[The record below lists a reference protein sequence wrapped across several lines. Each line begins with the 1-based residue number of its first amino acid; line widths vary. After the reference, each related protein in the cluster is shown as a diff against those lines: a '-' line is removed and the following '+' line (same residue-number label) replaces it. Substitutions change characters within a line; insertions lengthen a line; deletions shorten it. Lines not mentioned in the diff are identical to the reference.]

1 MSEKPSCQECRTW
14 MEDAFSD
21 ELDPALRPRLE
32 AHLGECADCRAVWA
46 DFQTLRRGMEVL
58 AESEGPSLRAQTN
71 ILRAA
76 EAKAE
81 RRAAKRAGLWSWLLR
96 PATVAFATL
105 LLVAGIGYL
114 GREEL
119 QKRKAAEQMA
129 PAVAPQ
135 GTSIQEAPADALS
148 APPAPR
154 PKKES
159 VPTAPAKPKLAAPKS
174 DAAAP
179 KPMEADGRLDTKAGP
194 RMKDGGAPSGELR
207 RESPP
212 PPPPAPTATGGTA
225 GAASEAAPVPL
236 KSLAQPAAKP
246 RPSDLEGG
254 GAAASQ
260 PATIP
265 EAQRGLGGA
274 AAQSD
279 TSEIKGGDKAK
290 KPEKAATPAEA
301 PAIEAATPAE
311 AEKNLQ
317 QEKASE
323 RLQEQDAGAR
333 YQSLLNAAKAK
344 IRRADYAGA
353 LEDLLAAQ
361 RIRDT
366 REIQDLI
373 LLCRSHLRG
382 DG

>member
-1 MSEKPSCQECRTW
+1 MSEKPSCQACQAW
-14 MEDAFSD
+14 MEDAFSG

-32 AHLGECADCRAVWA
+32 AHLEECADCRAVWA

-58 AESEGPSLRAQTN
+58 AESEGPSLRAQNN

-76 EAKAE
+76 SAKIE
-81 RRAAKRAGLWSWLLR
+81 RKAAKRVGLWSWLLR

-105 LLVAGIGYL
+105 LLIAGIGYL

-119 QKRKAAEQMA
+119 QKRDFESQKA
-129 PAVAPQ
+129 PAIAPQ
-135 GTSIQEAPADALS
+135 GTSPQEAPADALS
-148 APPAPR
+148 APPASR
-154 PKKES
+154 PKEEFAPA
-159 VPTAPAKPKLAAPKS
+159 VPAKPKLVAPKPG
-174 DAAAP
+174 AAAP

-194 RMKDGGAPSGELR
+194 RMKDGDAPAGELR

-212 PPPPAPTATGGTA
+212 PPPSAPTATGGTA

-236 KSLAQPAAKP
+236 KSLAQPPAEPKS
-246 RPSDLEGG
+246 SDLEGD
-254 GAAASQ
+254 GAAASR

-279 TSEIKGGDKAK
+279 TAEIKGEDKAK
-290 KPEKAATPAEA
+290 KREKAAPPAPAVEAVAPAE
-301 PAIEAATPAE
+301 T
-311 AEKNLQ
+311 EKNLQ

-323 RLQEQDAGAR
+323 RLPEQGDGAR

-344 IRRADYAGA
+344 IRGADYAGA

>member
-1 MSEKPSCQECRTW
+1 MSEKPSCQECRAW
-14 MEDAFSD
+14 MEDAFSG
-21 ELDPALRPRLE
+21 ELEPALKPRLE
-32 AHLGECADCRAVWA
+32 AHLGECAECREVWA

-58 AESEGPSLRAQTN
+58 AEVEGPSLRAQTN

-119 QKRKAAEQMA
+119 QKRKAAEQMG
-129 PAVAPQ
+129 PAIAPQ
-135 GTSIQEAPADALS
+135 GTSAQEAPADTLTAPPPPRLKQES
-148 APPAPR
+148 AP
-154 PKKES
+154 
-159 VPTAPAKPKLAAPKS
+159 VAPAKPKLAAPQP
-174 DAAAP
+174 DAAAT
-179 KPMEADGRLDTKAGP
+179 KPPAAEGRLDAKEGL
-194 RMKDGGAPSGELR
+194 RMKDGDAPAGGDRLLQ
-207 RESPP
+207 SPP
-212 PPPPAPTATGGTA
+212 PPPPAPATAT
-225 GAASEAAPVPL
+225 GAASEAAPAPM
-236 KSLAQPAAKP
+236 KSLAKPAAEPK
-246 RPSDLEGG
+246 PSDLERSAP
-254 GAAASQ
+254 AAPQ
-260 PATIP
+260 PASIP

-274 AAQSD
+274 ASTGGA
-279 TSEIKGGDKAK
+279 TEIKGEDKAK
-290 KPEKAATPAEA
+290 KREKTAAPAPLPAEVAA
-301 PAIEAATPAE
+301 PGE

-317 QEKASE
+317 QEKADE
-323 RLQEQDAGAR
+323 RFQEQDAGAR

-361 RIRDT
+361 RIRDGK
-366 REIQDLI
+366 EIQDLI

>member
-1 MSEKPSCQECRTW
+1 MSEKPSCEQCRAW
-14 MEDAFSD
+14 MEDAFSG
-21 ELDPALRPRLE
+21 ELEKPQKPRLE

-58 AESEGPSLRAQTN
+58 AESEGPSLRAQNN

-76 EAKAE
+76 SAKIE
-81 RRAAKRAGLWSWLLR
+81 RRTAKRVGLWSWLLR

-105 LLVAGIGYL
+105 LLIAGIGYL

-119 QKRKAAEQMA
+119 QKRKAAEQAA
-129 PAVAPQ
+129 PAIAPQ
-135 GTSIQEAPADALS
+135 GTSTREAPADTLS
-148 APPAPR
+148 APPPARLKQESAPA
-154 PKKES
+154 
-159 VPTAPAKPKLAAPKS
+159 APAKPKLAAPKP
-174 DAAAP
+174 DAAAA
-179 KPMEADGRLDTKAGP
+179 KPPEAEGRMDAKEGL
-194 RMKDGGAPSGELR
+194 RMKDGDAPGGDLGLQSP
-207 RESPP
+207 PP
-212 PPPPAPTATGGTA
+212 PPPPAPAPVTAT
-225 GAASEAAPVPL
+225 GAASEAAPAPM
-236 KSLAQPAAKP
+236 KSLAKPAAEPK
-246 RPSDLEGG
+246 PSDLERD
-254 GAAASQ
+254 APPAQ

-265 EAQRGLGGA
+265 EAQRGIGGA
-274 AAQSD
+274 GPSTG
-279 TSEIKGGDKAK
+279 TSEMKGQDKAK
-290 KPEKAATPAEA
+290 KREEPAAPVPAA
-301 PAIEAATPAE
+301 EAATSVE

-317 QEKASE
+317 QEKTSE

-333 YQSLLNAAKAK
+333 YQFLLNAAKAK

>member
-1 MSEKPSCQECRTW
+1 MSEKPSCQECQAW
-14 MEDAFSD
+14 MEDAFSG
-21 ELDPALRPRLE
+21 ELDPALKPRLE

-58 AESEGPSLRAQTN
+58 AETEGPSLRVQN
-71 ILRAA
+71 NVLRAA
-76 EAKAE
+76 EAKVE

-105 LLVAGIGYL
+105 LLIAGIGYL

-119 QKRKAAEQMA
+119 QKRKAAEQIA
-129 PAVAPQ
+129 PAIAPQ
-135 GTSIQEAPADALS
+135 GTSTQEAPPDALS
-148 APPAPR
+148 APPASRSREEAAPA
-154 PKKES
+154 
-159 VPTAPAKPKLAAPKS
+159 VPAKPKPAAPKT

-194 RMKDGGAPSGELR
+194 RMKDGGAPAGELR
-207 RESPP
+207 RESPT
-212 PPPPAPTATGGTA
+212 PPPPAPPAPGGAA

-236 KSLAQPAAKP
+236 KSLAHPPAEPK
-246 RPSDLEGG
+246 PSDLEGD
-254 GAAASQ
+254 GAAASR

-274 AAQSD
+274 GPSSDAA
-279 TSEIKGGDKAK
+279 EIKGEDKAK
-290 KPEKAATPAEA
+290 KGEKAAAPAPAAEAVAPAE
-301 PAIEAATPAE
+301 T
-311 AEKNLQ
+311 EKNLQ
-317 QEKASE
+317 QEKASD
-323 RLQEQDAGAR
+323 RLPEQDDGAR

>member
-1 MSEKPSCQECRTW
+1 MSEKPSCQECQSW
-14 MEDAFSD
+14 MEDAFSG
-21 ELDPALRPRLE
+21 ELDPALRPHLE
-32 AHLGECADCRAVWA
+32 AHLEECADCRAVWA
-46 DFQTLRRGMEVL
+46 DFQTLRRGMQVL
-58 AESEGPSLRAQTN
+58 AEAEGPSLRAQTN

-105 LLVAGIGYL
+105 LLIAGIGYL
-114 GREEL
+114 GRQEL
-119 QKRKAAEQMA
+119 QKREFENQRT
-129 PAVAPQ
+129 PAIVPQ
-135 GTSIQEAPADALS
+135 DTSIQAAPADAL
-148 APPAPR
+148 
-154 PKKES
+154 
-159 VPTAPAKPKLAAPKS
+159 TAPAKPQPKQEFAPAKPKPAASKP

-179 KPMEADGRLDTKAGP
+179 KPREADGRLDTKAGP
-194 RMKDGGAPSGELR
+194 RMKDGGAPAGELR
-207 RESPP
+207 RESP

-236 KSLAQPAAKP
+236 KSLAQPPAEPK
-246 RPSDLEGG
+246 PSDLEGD
-254 GAAASQ
+254 GAAAPR

-274 AAQSD
+274 APQSD

-290 KPEKAATPAEA
+290 KQEK
-301 PAIEAATPAE
+301 AATPAE

-323 RLQEQDAGAR
+323 RLPERDDGAR

>member
-1 MSEKPSCQECRTW
+1 
-14 MEDAFSD
+14 MEDAFSG
-21 ELDPALRPRLE
+21 ELDPALRPGLE

-46 DFQTLRRGMEVL
+46 DFQTLRRGMEIL
-58 AESEGPSLRAQTN
+58 AEAEGPSLRAQTN

-81 RRAAKRAGLWSWLLR
+81 RRAVKRAGLWSWLLR

-105 LLVAGIGYL
+105 LLIAGIGYL

-119 QKRKAAEQMA
+119 QKRDFERQKA
-129 PAVAPQ
+129 PAIAPQ
-135 GTSIQEAPADALS
+135 GTPTQEAPAEALS
-148 APPAPR
+148 APPASR
-154 PKKES
+154 PKEEAAPA
-159 VPTAPAKPKLAAPKS
+159 VPAKPKL
-174 DAAAP
+174 AAP

-194 RMKDGGAPSGELR
+194 RMKDGGAPAGELR

-212 PPPPAPTATGGTA
+212 PPPPVPTATGGTA

-236 KSLAQPAAKP
+236 KSLAQPPAEPKS
-246 RPSDLEGG
+246 SDLEGD
-254 GAAASQ
+254 GAAASR

-274 AAQSD
+274 APSSD
-279 TSEIKGGDKAK
+279 TAEIKGEDKAK
-290 KPEKAATPAEA
+290 KREKAAA
-301 PAIEAATPAE
+301 PAPAVEAVAPAE

-317 QEKASE
+317 QEKAGE
-323 RLQEQDAGAR
+323 RPQEQDAGAR
-333 YQSLLNAAKAK
+333 YQSLLDLAKAK

>member
-1 MSEKPSCQECRTW
+1 MSEKPSCQACQAW
-14 MEDAFSD
+14 MEDAFSG

-32 AHLGECADCRAVWA
+32 AHLEECADCRAVWA

-58 AESEGPSLRAQTN
+58 AESEGPSLRAQNN

-76 EAKAE
+76 SAKIE
-81 RRAAKRAGLWSWLLR
+81 RKAAKRVGLWSWLLR

-105 LLVAGIGYL
+105 LLIAGIGYL

-119 QKRKAAEQMA
+119 QKRDFESQKA
-129 PAVAPQ
+129 PAIAPQ
-135 GTSIQEAPADALS
+135 GTSPQEAPADALS
-148 APPAPR
+148 APPASK
-154 PKKES
+154 PKEE
-159 VPTAPAKPKLAAPKS
+159 TAPAVPAKPKS
-174 DAAAP
+174 AAP
-179 KPMEADGRLDTKAGP
+179 KPMEADEGLDTKAGP
-194 RMKDGGAPSGELR
+194 RTKDGGAPARELR

-212 PPPPAPTATGGTA
+212 PPPPAPTATGGTS

-236 KSLAQPAAKP
+236 KSLAQPAAEPK
-246 RPSDLEGG
+246 PSDLEGD
-254 GAAASQ
+254 GAATSQ

-274 AAQSD
+274 APSSD
-279 TSEIKGGDKAK
+279 AAEIKGEDKAK
-290 KPEKAATPAEA
+290 KREKAAAPAPAAEAVAPAE
-301 PAIEAATPAE
+301 T
-311 AEKNLQ
+311 EKNLQ

-323 RLQEQDAGAR
+323 RLPERDDGAR

-361 RIRDT
+361 RIHDT